1 MRPAIRPV
9 PAGAGDVDLS
19 VLAARVAV
27 APGMATIA
35 AVVDGTGMIV
45 RWVVDVTTGVDVR
58 AATAAGAV
66 GVMIAPQG
74 GAATDTDAETPTDEP
89 AAEAESEETEKPTTP
104 ETASTQPERPSTSH
118 PAPEGVDIDDLAN
131 KNAAPDWE

>member
-1 MRPAIRPV
+1 M

-35 AVVDGTGMIV
+35 AVADGAGGTG

-58 AATAAGAV
+58 AASVAGAV

-74 GAATDTDAETPTDEP
+74 GAVTTVPEAVGAVLAPAEERVTVPTPSQGVP
-89 AAEAESEETEKPTTP
+89 AHWHRRRGVDPN
-104 ETASTQPERPSTSH
+104 RPSLM
-118 PAPEGVDIDDLAN
+118 V
-131 KNAAPDWE
+131 

>member
-74 GAATDTDAETPTDEP
+74 GAATTVPEAVDAVVAP
-89 AAEAESEETEKPTTP
+89 AEERVTVP
-104 ETASTQPERPSTSH
+104 RPSQGA
-118 PAPEGVDIDDLAN
+118 PAHWHRRRGVDPSRPSLMA
-131 KNAAPDWE
+131 